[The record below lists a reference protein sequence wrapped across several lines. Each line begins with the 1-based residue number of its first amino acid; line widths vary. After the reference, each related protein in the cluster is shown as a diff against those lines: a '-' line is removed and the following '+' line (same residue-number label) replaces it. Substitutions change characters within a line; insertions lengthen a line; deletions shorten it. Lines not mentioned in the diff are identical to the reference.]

1 MTVPTLT
8 PISSQEMQGWL
19 QRVTELQH
27 RLAGAGRAE
36 FSAEIAN
43 ADERLNRTGIIVTF
57 GGWQKSGKSS
67 LVNGAL
73 KRSVLS
79 VDDLPETGVICQIRA
94 GEEESAIVRKNGKN
108 VAVPCNPESLRQFTA
123 LQPGASRRRGADL
136 VDRVQL
142 TLCGTPIPRNVF
154 WIDPPGAD
162 DNADMTVRAKE
173 SANLADVLIFVNSS
187 RQPLSDSETAFLAD
201 HVERHGPASVVLAVN
216 AFLEADNDRC
226 WTDFNARKVPFYL
239 DRINDRVADM
249 GFTSQATLQLYPVS
263 ARALAAGDGAA
274 LGGHGFMKMLL
285 AIDSPTHPRVQRTRI
300 YREAERLT
308 RLESKLRKESE
319 QRKGQLERAEAEA
332 LPILELARTNYQRL
346 QRDIETHVGTFIAS
360 VAQEIRSAG
369 TSLSGS
375 VSAEEAKV
383 TTAATMGYANT
394 WKSKTAASID
404 KAVKALDEGLETSAA
419 ESGLAPMGSWRNR
432 VHDLVMPASISVSG
446 GRNDLPEVGKKAAM
460 IAGGAVAAG
469 SFLVGALTL
478 GIGGLITAGLGAGAA
493 KIAYDKAVES
503 AATEAAAAI
512 RADIDAKTNAACD
525 RIRNARG
532 AVLAAILESFAAPVE
547 PCRDDLGWEEVQNL
561 AALADEARN
570 LASLARQ
577 LAGARARS

>member
-1 MTVPTLT
+1 
-8 PISSQEMQGWL
+8 
-19 QRVTELQH
+19 
-27 RLAGAGRAE
+27 
-36 FSAEIAN
+36 
-43 ADERLNRTGIIVTF
+43 
-57 GGWQKSGKSS
+57 
-67 LVNGAL
+67 
-73 KRSVLS
+73 
-79 VDDLPETGVICQIRA
+79 
-94 GEEESAIVRKNGKN
+94 
-108 VAVPCNPESLRQFTA
+108 
-123 LQPGASRRRGADL
+123 
-136 VDRVQL
+136 
-142 TLCGTPIPRNVF
+142 
-154 WIDPPGAD
+154 
-162 DNADMTVRAKE
+162 
-173 SANLADVLIFVNSS
+173 
-187 RQPLSDSETAFLAD
+187 
-201 HVERHGPASVVLAVN
+201 
-216 AFLEADNDRC
+216 
-226 WTDFNARKVPFYL
+226 
-239 DRINDRVADM
+239 
-249 GFTSQATLQLYPVS
+249 
-263 ARALAAGDGAA
+263 
-274 LGGHGFMKMLL
+274 
-285 AIDSPTHPRVQRTRI
+285 
-300 YREAERLT
+300 
-308 RLESKLRKESE
+308 
-319 QRKGQLERAEAEA
+319 
-332 LPILELARTNYQRL
+332 
-346 QRDIETHVGTFIAS
+346 
-360 VAQEIRSAG
+360 
-369 TSLSGS
+369 
-375 VSAEEAKV
+375 
-383 TTAATMGYANT
+383 MGYANT

>member
-136 VDRVQL
+136 FDRVQL

-263 ARALAAGDGAA
+263 ARALAAGDVAA

-432 VHDLVMPASISVSG
+432 VHYLVMPASISVSG